1 MMLLLA
7 DWISHT
13 MGNGNDRALT
23 LSGEAESEELPDGS
37 IAPIRPFSNPSYT
50 AEKCLACRL
59 GR

>member
-13 MGNGNDRALT
+13 IGSEKDSALT
-23 LSGEAESEELPDGS
+23 LSGEAESKELPDGS

-50 AEKCLACRL
+50 AEKCFACRL